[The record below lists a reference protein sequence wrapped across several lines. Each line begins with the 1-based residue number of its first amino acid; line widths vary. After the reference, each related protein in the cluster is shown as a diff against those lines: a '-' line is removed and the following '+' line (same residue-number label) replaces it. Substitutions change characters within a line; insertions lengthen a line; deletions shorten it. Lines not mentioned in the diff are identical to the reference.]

1 MQQVMVRWFNAMR
14 NSIQS
19 KRQRWRS
26 LSGLCLITLVMSLMV
41 NACSLG
47 QTPKLQPLKI
57 GITTWPGFDVVR
69 YAQATDLFKK
79 HGLTVELIGFEN
91 QQDSSRAVIRGAL
104 DAAFTSLWDVV
115 QVDPGEDKP
124 AVVMVTN
131 ISHGADGIVTQANI
145 KSVEALR
152 GKRIG
157 AKLGTVNHLILLEA
171 LKLHHVKPAE
181 VAIEDVSN
189 ESAVELMAQGKLDG
203 AVIWEP
209 LLSDTAKKI
218 KGNIVYTTKEL
229 DSLVIDTL
237 MSRLATVT
245 TKKAELTQFI
255 STWLDVMHAVDVE
268 PKVVYEQVGKQLG
281 QSADSF
287 SRDYAGLKKGDIA
300 LQQKMFQSQN
310 GLKQAIGQMAQL
322 LKEDPRAG
330 RAPREDIEID
340 ADPVTAAIEG
350 WKS

>member
-1 MQQVMVRWFNAMR
+1 MAMQQVMVRWFNAMR

-171 LKLHHVKPAE
+171 LKLHHDKPAE

-189 ESAVELMAQGKLDG
+189 ED
-203 AVIWEP
+203 
-209 LLSDTAKKI
+209 
-218 KGNIVYTTKEL
+218 
-229 DSLVIDTL
+229 
-237 MSRLATVT
+237 R
-245 TKKAELTQFI
+245 
-255 STWLDVMHAVDVE
+255 
-268 PKVVYEQVGKQLG
+268 
-281 QSADSF
+281 
-287 SRDYAGLKKGDIA
+287 
-300 LQQKMFQSQN
+300 
-310 GLKQAIGQMAQL
+310 
-322 LKEDPRAG
+322 
-330 RAPREDIEID
+330 
-340 ADPVTAAIEG
+340 
-350 WKS
+350 